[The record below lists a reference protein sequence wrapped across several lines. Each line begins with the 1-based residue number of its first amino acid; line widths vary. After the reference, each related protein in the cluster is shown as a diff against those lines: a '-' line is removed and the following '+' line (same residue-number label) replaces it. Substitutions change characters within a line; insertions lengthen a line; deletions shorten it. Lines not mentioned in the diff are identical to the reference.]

1 MSPRLTCV
9 KKKVSPLY
17 SKNIRN
23 KPYFGE
29 VADDVRSL
37 FVDFS
42 EDVENKRLHIKIKC
56 LVVEE

>member
-1 MSPRLTCV
+1 MCKSTLL
-9 KKKVSPLY
+9 KKT
-17 SKNIRN
+17 IRN